1 MGAKNNRRL
10 AAEILQDIN
19 CRLSDI
25 DSTLAELMMDS
36 QHCAES
42 SSGFVSHF
50 KNDETGD
57 PICVPEDAN
66 PDIDNARGM
75 IDEAIDSIRH
85 LLDTGRC
92 PICDEKGTHAYAC
105 PDDPDS
111 REEQR
116 ADLEWYQVITLRAMA
131 RERGIAS
138 SGNKLALINRLLPI
152 R

>member
-1 MGAKNNRRL
+1 MGAKNNRKL

-36 QHCAES
+36 QSVAES

-50 KNDETGD
+50 SNDETGA

-85 LLDTGRC
+85 LLDNGRC